1 MTPEMDIVNIETI
14 DIITTS
20 GETVLPED
28 SFWEDDWLEVY
39 VYEKM

>member
-1 MTPEMDIVNIETI
+1 MKEKYMTPEMDIVNIETI

-28 SFWEDDWLEVY
+28 SF
-39 VYEKM
+39 